1 MSIPK
6 TFEFPFFVV
15 RKEVLNRI
23 QQFMSQGFWV
33 ILAEKYKHQ
42 SLAEELIPNVVKK
55 KYEHQKGSFDT

>member
-1 MSIPK
+1 
-6 TFEFPFFVV
+6 
-15 RKEVLNRI
+15 
-23 QQFMSQGFWV
+23 MSQGFWV